1 MLSSEL
7 PCSKPHHHPH
17 PYKTFFCSSSQKPPF
32 MVKSPKTLSCAT
44 HIRYPLVHDPPP
56 ACAVLS
62 RSLPSNSL
70 PSVCSVDSAWPLS
83 FHHVSWTRRILHQ
96 LGLHS
101 RKNLAALTKQT
112 FRVGGREFKR
122 KKKRTNEVQAKGVV
136 GSLYLRQVVF
146 YLRRESREE
155 SNGCCRYYFLRW
167 GGVFFFSF
175 SFFGV
180 CGVGCFS
187 VKAVKSA

>member
-1 MLSSEL
+1 MILVFRGFLSLFRAMLSSEL

-101 RKNLAALTKQT
+101 RKNLAALTKQA

-122 KKKRTNEVQAKGVV
+122 KKKEQTRSKQKGLWGRCICARWFFIFVAKVGRSPTGVV
-136 GSLYLRQVVF
+136 VIIF
-146 YLRRESREE
+146 
-155 SNGCCRYYFLRW
+155 
-167 GGVFFFSF
+167 
-175 SFFGV
+175 
-180 CGVGCFS
+180 
-187 VKAVKSA
+187 